1 MAFECFATARY
12 CGNNHTSFDL
22 DLLPSCFTIT
32 ISIDSMHDYRAIA
45 RDVTTTP
52 LRHFGAQ
59 PDFAVY
65 GWDGE
70 LCCC

>member
-1 MAFECFATARY
+1 MSNIYT
-12 CGNNHTSFDL
+12 
-22 DLLPSCFTIT
+22 LLHELACN
-32 ISIDSMHDYRAIA
+32 RAIA

-65 GWDGE
+65 GRDGE

>member
-1 MAFECFATARY
+1 MGE
-12 CGNNHTSFDL
+12 G
-22 DLLPSCFTIT
+22 PVPWSC
-32 ISIDSMHDYRAIA
+32 DSQVTQKLHWLDYRAIA

-65 GWDGE
+65 GRDGE

>member
-1 MAFECFATARY
+1 MNICPII
-12 CGNNHTSFDL
+12 DV
-22 DLLPSCFTIT
+22 SC
-32 ISIDSMHDYRAIA
+32 SCDYAVALKWINPMNRAIA

-65 GWDGE
+65 GRDGE

>member
-1 MAFECFATARY
+1 MDIIAT
-12 CGNNHTSFDL
+12 TQP
-22 DLLPSCFTIT
+22 LPGLGLN
-32 ISIDSMHDYRAIA
+32 YRAIA

-65 GWDGE
+65 GRDGE

>member
-1 MAFECFATARY
+1 
-12 CGNNHTSFDL
+12 
-22 DLLPSCFTIT
+22 
-32 ISIDSMHDYRAIA
+32 MHDIAHGTSEMTFVPDRKIVWRSQTRAQRARVWSQAYRAIA

-65 GWDGE
+65 GRDGE

>member
-1 MAFECFATARY
+1 M
-12 CGNNHTSFDL
+12 
-22 DLLPSCFTIT
+22 DLLNAADTVIA
-32 ISIDSMHDYRAIA
+32 SMGYRALA

-65 GWDGE
+65 GRDGE

>member
-1 MAFECFATARY
+1 MAKKQENRREGSRWRTP
-12 CGNNHTSFDL
+12 N
-22 DLLPSCFTIT
+22 
-32 ISIDSMHDYRAIA
+32 RAIA

-65 GWDGE
+65 GRDGE
-70 LCCC
+70 LCC